1 MPHVLK
7 RWMLHGSR
15 EVFSEEIGGLA
26 LVIPREMSGLLHTAW
41 GLVHDRAVHVSDV
54 HVATTAMQSECSN
67 NIVQI
72 QSTRLRC
79 SELVRIFEFEYDGL
93 LPVSAG

>member
-1 MPHVLK
+1 
-7 RWMLHGSR
+7 MLHGSR

-26 LVIPREMSGLLHTAW
+26 LVIPREMGGLLHTAW

-54 HVATTAMQSECSN
+54 HVATTAVQSECSN

-72 QSTRLRC
+72 HNTRLRC
-79 SELVRIFEFEYDGL
+79 RELVRVFEFEYDVL
-93 LPVSAG
+93 LPVLAG

>member
-26 LVIPREMSGLLHTAW
+26 LVIPREMSALVHTAS
-41 GLVHDRAVHVSDV
+41 GLVRDRAVHVLEVVS
-54 HVATTAMQSECSN
+54 TTEYRLCKP
-67 NIVQI
+67 
-72 QSTRLRC
+72 STLA
-79 SELVRIFEFEYDGL
+79 SLVRRI
-93 LPVSAG
+93 